1 MQRPFS
7 LLANE
12 DTTRVGLRHEPPPPP
27 PLREKGKTPAM
38 FRPKIPEVLA
48 AVREAGIMYK
58 TALRAID
65 ECRGRSKARNVC
77 VGLDAFRSMLTN
89 R

>member
-1 MQRPFS
+1 
-7 LLANE
+7 
-12 DTTRVGLRHEPPPPP
+12 
-27 PLREKGKTPAM
+27 M